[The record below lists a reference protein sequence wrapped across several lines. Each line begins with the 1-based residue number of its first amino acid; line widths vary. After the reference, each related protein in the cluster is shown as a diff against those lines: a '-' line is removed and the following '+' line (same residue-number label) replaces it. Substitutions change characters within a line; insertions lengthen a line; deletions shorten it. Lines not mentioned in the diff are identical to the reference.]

1 MNISIILFILI
12 LTALF
17 VIYAHREGKRHGTRV
32 SEELAGVCKS
42 AFLETESKKEAR
54 KQKVLDLFRQKSD
67 LSNHEIRQVLGVS
80 SRTAVRYMDELES
93 DGLVEQVGRIGHAV
107 IYRLK

>member
-1 MNISIILFILI
+1 MTTLVVIIVLALI
-12 LTALF
+12 ALL
-17 VIYAHREGKRHGTRV
+17 VSYAYREGRRHGTRV
-32 SEELAGVCKS
+32 SEELVGICKS
-42 AFLETESKKEAR
+42 ALETESKKEAR
-54 KQKVLDLFRQKSD
+54 KQKVLDLFRQKFE

>member
-32 SEELAGVCKS
+32 SEELVGICKS
-42 AFLETESKKEAR
+42 ALETGSKKEAK
-54 KQKVLDLFRQKSD
+54 KQKVLDLFRQKFE